1 MSQNRKKIGIHIG
14 QVVLSVLLSSEGADF
29 MCTPSVR
36 CKDEQMVHD
45 NLGKKRKEDRSLAFD
60 PIF

>member
-14 QVVLSVLLSSEGADF
+14 QALLSVLLSSQGADF
-29 MCTPSVR
+29 ICTPSVR

-45 NLGKKRKEDRSLAFD
+45 NLEKEKKKEL
-60 PIF
+60 